1 MSQPPQAFSHNIRGC
16 TKTRRS
22 PLYFLASPKKHFPVF
37 RAFLFQK
44 LNYHENQWIAGSK
57 VANLGVPGYLCT
69 MFIRKKPNKSGTV
82 SVQVVQKTKT
92 RKQRV
97 VKSFGSARPDDAAA
111 MEKLM
116 QAASSFLQEMAGPA
130 LPHMYEEEDV
140 IDGFINSLNNA
151 QVQVAGPEL
160 VFGTLY
166 DRIGYGAIQSSMFR
180 NIVICR
186 LFNPGSKLK
195 TVDYLE
201 RYLHVTYSVD
211 QVYRFLDNLCYRK
224 EDGEKASDGS
234 KDDTGK
240 DDDLS
245 NSATPAKPKPDEFKT
260 RVEDIAYSY
269 TRKMVGDNISVCFYD
284 MTTLY
289 FEAAEEDD
297 LRRCGFSKDGKHSC
311 PQIFLGL
318 LVASG
323 GNPIGYEI
331 YEGNI
336 SEGHT
341 MIPLIRRLASRFG
354 FDKPIVVADAGLL
367 SKANINEL
375 TKDGYQYILGA
386 RPKSESDKVKEQI
399 LSLDMKYG
407 DVVEIKKD
415 GDMRLVLSCTEKR
428 ARKDAH
434 NRQRGLARLQKRVAS
449 GRLTKQNINN
459 RGYNKYLKMEG
470 EVTISINMDKYEADA
485 AWDGI
490 KGYVTNTTLTAK
502 EVIANYSNLWFIER
516 AFRMNKFDLAVRP
529 IYHRLR
535 NRIEGHICV
544 CFTAYTIMLEL
555 ERILKGARSE
565 ITIYRAQELVKNMYA
580 ITYTLPRS
588 KQTKRVY
595 LGMDEE
601 QSELCRLVVP
611 GWGK

>member
-1 MSQPPQAFSHNIRGC
+1 
-16 TKTRRS
+16 
-22 PLYFLASPKKHFPVF
+22 
-37 RAFLFQK
+37 
-44 LNYHENQWIAGSK
+44 
-57 VANLGVPGYLCT
+57 
-69 MFIRKKPNKSGTV
+69 MFIRKKRNKSGTI
-82 SVQVVQKTKT
+82 SVFVLSTTKS
-92 RKQRV
+92 RKQRL
-97 VKSFGSARPDDAAA
+97 VKSFGSAHPNDTAAL
-111 MEKLM
+111 EKLL
-116 QAASSFLQEMAGPA
+116 QQASSFIQEMEGPS
-130 LPHMYEEEDV
+130 LPHIYEDEDV
-140 IDGFINSLNNA
+140 IDGFVSSLNNT

-166 DRIGYGAIQSSMFR
+166 DRIGYGAIRNRMFR
-180 NIVICR
+180 NTVICR

-195 TVDYLE
+195 TVDYME

-211 QVYRFLDNLCYRK
+211 QIYRFLDNLCHRK
-224 EDGEKASDGS
+224 EEEEKDSDGRKPEIAAGES
-234 KDDTGK
+234 EST
-240 DDDLS
+240 S
-245 NSATPAKPKPDEFKT
+245 PAKPRPTDFKT
-260 RVEDIAYSY
+260 LVEDIAYSY
-269 TRKMVGDNISVCFYD
+269 TKKMVGDGISVCFYD

-297 LRRCGFSKDGKHSC
+297 LRKCGFSKDGKHSC

-341 MIPLIRRLASRFG
+341 MIPLIRKLASRFG

-367 SKANINEL
+367 SKANIEEL

-386 RPKSESDKVKEQI
+386 RPKSESEKVKERI
-399 LSLDMKYG
+399 LSLGMKYG
-407 DVVEIKKD
+407 DVVEIEK
-415 GDMRLVLSCTEKR
+415 GGGVRLVLSCTEKR

-434 NRQRGLARLQKRVAS
+434 NRQRGLARLQKKMAS

-470 EVTISINMDKYEADA
+470 EVTISINMERYEADA

-490 KGYVTNTTLTAK
+490 KGYVTNTTLEK
-502 EVIANYSNLWFIER
+502 GEVIASYSNLWFIER
-516 AFRMNKFDLAVRP
+516 AFRMNKFDLAARP
-529 IYHRLR
+529 IYHRPR
-535 NRIEGHICV
+535 NRIEGHICI

-555 ERILKGARSE
+555 ERILKAAKSE

-580 ITYTLPRS
+580 ITYTLPKS

-601 QSELCRLVVP
+601 LSELCQLVVP
-611 GWGK
+611 DWRKGT

>member
-1 MSQPPQAFSHNIRGC
+1 
-16 TKTRRS
+16 
-22 PLYFLASPKKHFPVF
+22 
-37 RAFLFQK
+37 
-44 LNYHENQWIAGSK
+44 
-57 VANLGVPGYLCT
+57 
-69 MFIRKKPNKSGTV
+69 MFIRKKRNKSGTI
-82 SVQVVQKTKT
+82 SVFVLSTTKS
-92 RKQRV
+92 RKQRL
-97 VKSFGSARPDDAAA
+97 VKSFGSAHPCDTAA
-111 MEKLM
+111 MEKLL
-116 QAASSFLQEMAGPA
+116 QQASSFIQEMEGPY
-130 LPHMYEEEDV
+130 LPHIYEEEDV
-140 IDGFINSLNNA
+140 IDGFVSSLNNT

-160 VFGTLY
+160 VFGMLY
-166 DRIGYGAIQSSMFR
+166 DRIGYGAIRNRMFR

-195 TVDYLE
+195 TVDYME

-211 QVYRFLDNLCYRK
+211 QIYRFLDNLCHRK
-224 EDGEKASDGS
+224 EEEEKDSDGRKPEIAAGES
-234 KDDTGK
+234 EST
-240 DDDLS
+240 S
-245 NSATPAKPKPDEFKT
+245 PAKPRPADFKT
-260 RVEDIAYSY
+260 LVEYIAYSY
-269 TRKMVGDNISVCFYD
+269 TKKMAGDGISVCFYD

-297 LRRCGFSKDGKHSC
+297 LRKCGFSKDGKHSC

-341 MIPLIRRLASRFG
+341 MIPLIRKLASRFG

-367 SKANINEL
+367 SKANIEEL

-386 RPKSESDKVKEQI
+386 RPKSESEKVKEQI
-399 LSLDMKYG
+399 LSLGMKYG
-407 DVVEIKKD
+407 DVVEIEK
-415 GDMRLVLSCTEKR
+415 GGGVRLVLSCTEKR

-434 NRQRGLARLQKRVAS
+434 NRQRGLARLQKKMAG

-470 EVTISINMDKYEADA
+470 EVTISINMERYEADA

-490 KGYVTNTTLTAK
+490 KGYVTNTTLEK
-502 EVIANYSNLWFIER
+502 GEVIASYSNLWFIER

-535 NRIEGHICV
+535 NRIERHICI

-555 ERILKGARSE
+555 ERMLKAAKSE

-580 ITYTLPRS
+580 ITYTLPKS

-601 QSELCRLVVP
+601 QSELYRLVVP
-611 GWGK
+611 GWQQDT

>member
-1 MSQPPQAFSHNIRGC
+1 
-16 TKTRRS
+16 
-22 PLYFLASPKKHFPVF
+22 
-37 RAFLFQK
+37 
-44 LNYHENQWIAGSK
+44 
-57 VANLGVPGYLCT
+57 
-69 MFIRKKPNKSGTV
+69 MFIRKKLNKSGTV
-82 SVQVVQKTKT
+82 SVFVLSTTKS
-92 RKQRV
+92 RKQRL
-97 VKSFGSARPDDAAA
+97 VKSFGSAHPNDTAA

-116 QAASSFLQEMAGPA
+116 QQASSFIQEMEGPS
-130 LPHMYEEEDV
+130 LPHIYEEEDV
-140 IDGFINSLNNA
+140 IDGFVSSLNNA

-166 DRIGYGAIQSSMFR
+166 DRIGYGAIRNRMFR

-195 TVDYLE
+195 TVDYME

-211 QVYRFLDNLCYRK
+211 QIYRFLDNLCYRK
-224 EDGEKASDGS
+224 EEEEKGNDGRKSETAGEGS
-234 KDDTGK
+234 EPTSTSSAKSKQDD
-240 DDDLS
+240 
-245 NSATPAKPKPDEFKT
+245 FKT

-269 TRKMVGDNISVCFYD
+269 TKKMVGDGISVCFYD

-297 LRRCGFSKDGKHSC
+297 LRKCGFSKDGKHSC

-341 MIPLIRRLASRFG
+341 MIPLIRKLASRFG

-367 SKANINEL
+367 SKANIEEL
-375 TKDGYQYILGA
+375 TKDGYQYIIGA
-386 RPKSESDKVKEQI
+386 RPKSESNKVKEQI

-407 DVVEIKKD
+407 DVVEIEKD
-415 GDMRLVLSCTEKR
+415 GGVRIVLSCTERR
-428 ARKDAH
+428 AKKDAH
-434 NRQRGLARLQKRVAS
+434 NRQRGLARLQKKMAS

-470 EVTISINMDKYEADA
+470 EVTISINMEKYEADA

-490 KGYVTNTTLTAK
+490 KGYVTNTTLEK
-502 EVIANYSNLWFIER
+502 GEVIANYSNLWFIER

-529 IYHRLR
+529 IFHRLR
-535 NRIEGHICV
+535 NRIEGHICI

-555 ERILKGARSE
+555 ERILKAAKSE

-580 ITYTLPRS
+580 ITYTLPKS

-601 QSELCRLVVP
+601 QSELYRLVVP
-611 GWGK
+611 GWQQDT

>member
-1 MSQPPQAFSHNIRGC
+1 
-16 TKTRRS
+16 
-22 PLYFLASPKKHFPVF
+22 
-37 RAFLFQK
+37 
-44 LNYHENQWIAGSK
+44 
-57 VANLGVPGYLCT
+57 
-69 MFIRKKPNKSGTV
+69 MFIRKKLNKSGTV
-82 SVQVVQKTKT
+82 SVFVLSTTKS
-92 RKQRV
+92 RKQRL
-97 VKSFGSARPDDAAA
+97 VKSFGSAHPNDTASL
-111 MEKLM
+111 EKLM
-116 QAASSFLQEMAGPA
+116 LQASSFIQEMEGPS
-130 LPHMYEEEDV
+130 LPHIYEEEDV
-140 IDGFINSLNNA
+140 IDGFVSSLNNA

-166 DRIGYGAIQSSMFR
+166 DRIGYGAIRNRMFR

-195 TVDYLE
+195 TVDYME

-211 QVYRFLDNLCYRK
+211 LIYRFLDNLCYRK
-224 EDGEKASDGS
+224 EAEEKSDDVRKPETAEGEGEPTSTS
-234 KDDTGK
+234 
-240 DDDLS
+240 
-245 NSATPAKPKPDEFKT
+245 PAKPKSADFKT

-269 TRKMVGDNISVCFYD
+269 TKKMVGDGISVCFYD

-297 LRRCGFSKDGKHSC
+297 LRKCGFSKDGKHSC

-341 MIPLIRRLASRFG
+341 MIPLIRKLASRFG

-367 SKANINEL
+367 SKANIEEL
-375 TKDGYQYILGA
+375 TKDGYQYIIGA

-407 DVVEIKKD
+407 DVVEIEKD
-415 GDMRLVLSCTEKR
+415 GGVRIVLSCTERR
-428 ARKDAH
+428 AKKDAH
-434 NRQRGLARLQKRVAS
+434 NRQRGLARLHRKMAS

-490 KGYVTNTTLTAK
+490 KGFVTNTTIEK
-502 EVIANYSNLWFIER
+502 DEVIANYSNLWFIER

-529 IYHRLR
+529 IFHRLR
-535 NRIEGHICV
+535 NRIEGHICI

-555 ERILKGARSE
+555 ERILKAAKSE

-580 ITYTLPRS
+580 ITYTLPKSR
-588 KQTKRVY
+588 QAKRVY
-595 LGMDEE
+595 LGMDDE
-601 QSELCRLVVP
+601 QSELCRLVVH
-611 GWGK
+611 GWLK

>member
-1 MSQPPQAFSHNIRGC
+1 
-16 TKTRRS
+16 
-22 PLYFLASPKKHFPVF
+22 
-37 RAFLFQK
+37 
-44 LNYHENQWIAGSK
+44 
-57 VANLGVPGYLCT
+57 
-69 MFIRKKPNKSGTV
+69 MFIRKKLNKSGTV
-82 SVQVVQKTKT
+82 SVFVLSTTKS
-92 RKQRV
+92 RKQRL
-97 VKSFGSARPDDAAA
+97 VKFFGSAHPNDTAA

-116 QAASSFLQEMAGPA
+116 QQASSFIQEMEGPS
-130 LPHMYEEEDV
+130 LPHIYEEEDV
-140 IDGFINSLNNA
+140 IDGFVSSLNNA

-166 DRIGYGAIQSSMFR
+166 DRIGYGAIRNRMFR

-195 TVDYLE
+195 TVDYME

-211 QVYRFLDNLCYRK
+211 QIYRFLDNLCYRK
-224 EDGEKASDGS
+224 EEEEKGNDGRKSETAGEGS
-234 KDDTGK
+234 EPTSTSSAKSKQDD
-240 DDDLS
+240 
-245 NSATPAKPKPDEFKT
+245 FKT

-269 TRKMVGDNISVCFYD
+269 TKKMVGDGISVCFYE

-297 LRRCGFSKDGKHSC
+297 LRKCGFSKDGKHSC

-341 MIPLIRRLASRFG
+341 MIPLIRKLASRFG

-367 SKANINEL
+367 SKANIEEL

-386 RPKSESDKVKEQI
+386 RPKSESEKVKEQI
-399 LSLDMKYG
+399 LSLGMKYG
-407 DVVEIKKD
+407 DVVEIEK
-415 GDMRLVLSCTEKR
+415 GGGVRLVLSCTEKR

-434 NRQRGLARLQKRVAS
+434 NRQRGLARLQKKMAS

-470 EVTISINMDKYEADA
+470 EVTISINMERYEADA

-490 KGYVTNTTLTAK
+490 KGYVTNTTLEK
-502 EVIANYSNLWFIER
+502 GEVIANYSNLWFIER

-535 NRIEGHICV
+535 NRIEGHICI

-555 ERILKGARSE
+555 ERILKAAKTE

-580 ITYTLPRS
+580 ITYTLPKS

-601 QSELCRLVVP
+601 QSELCQLVVP
-611 GWGK
+611 DWRKGT

>member
-1 MSQPPQAFSHNIRGC
+1 
-16 TKTRRS
+16 
-22 PLYFLASPKKHFPVF
+22 
-37 RAFLFQK
+37 
-44 LNYHENQWIAGSK
+44 
-57 VANLGVPGYLCT
+57 
-69 MFIRKKPNKSGTV
+69 MFIRKKLNKSGTV
-82 SVQVVQKTKT
+82 SVFVLSTTKS
-92 RKQRV
+92 RKQRL
-97 VKSFGSARPDDAAA
+97 VKSFGSAHPNDTASL
-111 MEKLM
+111 EKLM
-116 QAASSFLQEMAGPA
+116 LQASSFIQEMEGPS
-130 LPHMYEEEDV
+130 LPHIYEEEDV
-140 IDGFINSLNNA
+140 IDGFVSSLNNA

-166 DRIGYGAIQSSMFR
+166 DRIGYGAIRNRMFR

-195 TVDYLE
+195 TVDYME

-211 QVYRFLDNLCYRK
+211 QIYRFLDNLCYRK
-224 EDGEKASDGS
+224 EEEEKGNDGRKSETAGEGS
-234 KDDTGK
+234 EPTSTSSAKSKQDD
-240 DDDLS
+240 
-245 NSATPAKPKPDEFKT
+245 FKT

-269 TRKMVGDNISVCFYD
+269 TKKMVGDGISVCFYD

-297 LRRCGFSKDGKHSC
+297 LRKCGFSKDGKHSC

-341 MIPLIRRLASRFG
+341 MIPLIRKLASRFG

-367 SKANINEL
+367 SKANIEEL
-375 TKDGYQYILGA
+375 TKDGYQYIIGA

-399 LSLDMKYG
+399 LSLDMKCG
-407 DVVEIKKD
+407 DVVEIEKD
-415 GDMRLVLSCTEKR
+415 GGVRIVLSCTERR
-428 ARKDAH
+428 AKKDAH
-434 NRQRGLARLQKRVAS
+434 NRQRGLARLQKKMAS

-470 EVTISINMDKYEADA
+470 EVTISINMEKYEADA

-490 KGYVTNTTLTAK
+490 KGYVTNTTLEK
-502 EVIANYSNLWFIER
+502 DEVITNYSNLWFIER

-529 IYHRLR
+529 IFHRLR
-535 NRIEGHICV
+535 NRIEGHICI

-555 ERILKGARSE
+555 ERMLKAAKSE

-580 ITYTLPRS
+580 ITYTLPKS

-611 GWGK
+611 GWQQDT

>member
-1 MSQPPQAFSHNIRGC
+1 
-16 TKTRRS
+16 
-22 PLYFLASPKKHFPVF
+22 
-37 RAFLFQK
+37 
-44 LNYHENQWIAGSK
+44 
-57 VANLGVPGYLCT
+57 
-69 MFIRKKPNKSGTV
+69 MFIRKKLNKSGTV
-82 SVQVVQKTKT
+82 SVFVLSTTKS
-92 RKQRV
+92 RKQRL
-97 VKSFGSARPDDAAA
+97 VKSFGSAHPNDTAA

-116 QAASSFLQEMAGPA
+116 QQASSFIQQMEGPS
-130 LPHMYEEEDV
+130 LPHIYEEEDV
-140 IDGFINSLNNA
+140 IDGFVSSLNNA

-166 DRIGYGAIQSSMFR
+166 DRIGYGAIRNRMFR

-195 TVDYLE
+195 TVDYME

-211 QVYRFLDNLCYRK
+211 QIYRFLDNLCYRK
-224 EDGEKASDGS
+224 EEEEKGNDGRKSETAGEGS
-234 KDDTGK
+234 EPTSTSSAKSKQDD
-240 DDDLS
+240 
-245 NSATPAKPKPDEFKT
+245 FKT

-269 TRKMVGDNISVCFYD
+269 TKKMVGDGISVCFYD

-297 LRRCGFSKDGKHSC
+297 LRKCGFSKDGKHSC

-341 MIPLIRRLASRFG
+341 MIPLIRKLASRFG

-367 SKANINEL
+367 SKANIEEL
-375 TKDGYQYILGA
+375 TKDGYQYIIGA

-407 DVVEIKKD
+407 DVVEIEKD
-415 GDMRLVLSCTEKR
+415 GGVRIVLSCTERR
-428 ARKDAH
+428 AKKDAH
-434 NRQRGLARLQKRVAS
+434 NRQRGLARLQKKMAS

-470 EVTISINMDKYEADA
+470 EVTISINMEKYEADA

-490 KGYVTNTTLTAK
+490 KGYVTNTTLEK
-502 EVIANYSNLWFIER
+502 DEVIANYSNLWFIER

-529 IYHRLR
+529 IFHRLR
-535 NRIEGHICV
+535 NRIEGHICI

-555 ERILKGARSE
+555 ERMLKAAKSE

-580 ITYTLPRS
+580 ITYTLPKS

-611 GWGK
+611 GWQQDT

>member
-1 MSQPPQAFSHNIRGC
+1 
-16 TKTRRS
+16 
-22 PLYFLASPKKHFPVF
+22 
-37 RAFLFQK
+37 
-44 LNYHENQWIAGSK
+44 
-57 VANLGVPGYLCT
+57 
-69 MFIRKKPNKSGTV
+69 
-82 SVQVVQKTKT
+82 
-92 RKQRV
+92 
-97 VKSFGSARPDDAAA
+97 
-111 MEKLM
+111 ME
-116 QAASSFLQEMAGPA
+116 GPS
-130 LPHMYEEEDV
+130 LPHIYEEEDV
-140 IDGFINSLNNA
+140 IDGFVSSLNNA

-166 DRIGYGAIQSSMFR
+166 DRIGYGAIRNRMFR

-195 TVDYLE
+195 TVDYME

-211 QVYRFLDNLCYRK
+211 QIYRFLDNLCYRK
-224 EDGEKASDGS
+224 EDEKKKEETGGGESEGGEKCDAPKPRTAS
-234 KDDTGK
+234 
-240 DDDLS
+240 
-245 NSATPAKPKPDEFKT
+245 KPKPDDFKT
-260 RVEDIAYSY
+260 RLEDIAYSH
-269 TRKMVGDNISVCFYD
+269 TKKMVGDSISVCFYD

-297 LRRCGFSKDGKHSC
+297 LRRCGFSKDGRHSC
-311 PQIFLGL
+311 PQMFLGL

-341 MIPLIRRLASRFG
+341 MIPLIRKLASRFG

-367 SKANINEL
+367 SKANIEEL
-375 TKDGYQYILGA
+375 TRDGYQYILGA
-386 RPKSESDKVKEQI
+386 RPKSETEKIKEQI
-399 LSLDMKYG
+399 LALGMKHG
-407 DVVEIKKD
+407 DVVEIRKD
-415 GDMRLVLSCTEKR
+415 GDVRIVLSCTEKR
-428 ARKDAH
+428 AKKDAH
-434 NRQRGLARLQKRVAS
+434 NRQRGLARLQKRMAS

-470 EVTISINMDKYEADA
+470 EVTISINMEKYEADA

-490 KGYVTNTTLTAK
+490 KGYVTNTTLTK
-502 EVIANYSNLWFIER
+502 DEVIDNYSNLWFIER
-516 AFRMNKFDLAVRP
+516 AFRINKFDLAVRP

-535 NRIEGHICV
+535 NRIEGHICI

-555 ERILKGARSE
+555 ERILKAAKSE
-565 ITIYRAQELVKNMYA
+565 LTIYRAQELVKNMYA
-580 ITYTLPRS
+580 ITYTLPKSR
-588 KQTKRVY
+588 QTKRVY

-611 GWGK
+611 GWRQGT

>member
-1 MSQPPQAFSHNIRGC
+1 
-16 TKTRRS
+16 
-22 PLYFLASPKKHFPVF
+22 
-37 RAFLFQK
+37 
-44 LNYHENQWIAGSK
+44 
-57 VANLGVPGYLCT
+57 
-69 MFIRKKPNKSGTV
+69 MFIRKKPNMSGTV
-82 SVQVVQKTKT
+82 SVQVVQKTKS

-97 VKSFGSARPDDAAA
+97 LKSLGSAYPHDTSA

-116 QAASSFLQEMAGPA
+116 QQASSFIQEMEGPS
-130 LPHMYEEEDV
+130 LPHIYEEEEV
-140 IDGFINSLNNA
+140 IDGFVSSLSNA

-166 DRIGYGAIQSSMFR
+166 DRIGYGAIRNRMFR

-195 TVDYLE
+195 TVDYME

-211 QVYRFLDNLCYRK
+211 QIYRFLDNLCYRK
-224 EDGEKASDGS
+224 EAEEKSNDVRKPETAEGEGESTPTS
-234 KDDTGK
+234 
-240 DDDLS
+240 
-245 NSATPAKPKPDEFKT
+245 PAKPKSADFKT

-269 TRKMVGDNISVCFYD
+269 TKKMVGDGISVCFYD

-297 LRRCGFSKDGKHSC
+297 LRKCGFSKDGKHSC

-341 MIPLIRRLASRFG
+341 MIPLIRKLASRFG

-367 SKANINEL
+367 SKANIEEL
-375 TKDGYQYILGA
+375 TKDGYQYIIGA

-407 DVVEIKKD
+407 DVMEIEK
-415 GDMRLVLSCTEKR
+415 GGGVRIVLSCTERR
-428 ARKDAH
+428 AKKDAH
-434 NRQRGLARLQKRVAS
+434 NRQRGLARLQKKMAS

-470 EVTISINMDKYEADA
+470 EVTISINMEKYEADA

-490 KGYVTNTTLTAK
+490 KGYVTNTTIEK
-502 EVIANYSNLWFIER
+502 DEIIANYSNLWFIER

-529 IYHRLR
+529 IFHRLR
-535 NRIEGHICV
+535 NRIEGHICI

-555 ERILKGARSE
+555 ERILKAAKSE

-580 ITYTLPRS
+580 ITYTLPKS
-588 KQTKRVY
+588 KQNKRVY
-595 LGMDEE
+595 LGMNDE

-611 GWGK
+611 DWRK

>member
-1 MSQPPQAFSHNIRGC
+1 
-16 TKTRRS
+16 
-22 PLYFLASPKKHFPVF
+22 
-37 RAFLFQK
+37 
-44 LNYHENQWIAGSK
+44 
-57 VANLGVPGYLCT
+57 
-69 MFIRKKPNKSGTV
+69 MFIRKKLNKSGTV
-82 SVQVVQKTKT
+82 SVFVLSTTKS
-92 RKQRV
+92 RKQRL
-97 VKSFGSARPDDAAA
+97 VKSFGSAHPNDTAA

-116 QAASSFLQEMAGPA
+116 QQASSFIQQMEGPS
-130 LPHMYEEEDV
+130 LPHIYEEEDV
-140 IDGFINSLNNA
+140 IDGFVSSLNNA

-166 DRIGYGAIQSSMFR
+166 DRIGYGAIRNRMFR

-195 TVDYLE
+195 TVDYME

-211 QVYRFLDNLCYRK
+211 QIYRFLDNLCYRK
-224 EDGEKASDGS
+224 EEEEKGNDGRKSETAGEGS
-234 KDDTGK
+234 EPTSTSSAKSKQDD
-240 DDDLS
+240 
-245 NSATPAKPKPDEFKT
+245 FKT

-269 TRKMVGDNISVCFYD
+269 TKKMVGDGISVCFYD

-297 LRRCGFSKDGKHSC
+297 LRKCGFSKDGKHSC

-341 MIPLIRRLASRFG
+341 MIPLIRKLASRFG

-367 SKANINEL
+367 SKANIEEL
-375 TKDGYQYILGA
+375 TKDGYQYIIGA

-407 DVVEIKKD
+407 DVVEIEKD
-415 GDMRLVLSCTEKR
+415 GGVRIVLSCTERR
-428 ARKDAH
+428 AKKDAH
-434 NRQRGLARLQKRVAS
+434 NRQRGLARLQKKMAS

-470 EVTISINMDKYEADA
+470 EVTISINMEKYEADA

-490 KGYVTNTTLTAK
+490 KGYVTNTTLEK
-502 EVIANYSNLWFIER
+502 DEVITNYSNLWFIER

-529 IYHRLR
+529 IFHRLR
-535 NRIEGHICV
+535 NRIEGHICI

-555 ERILKGARSE
+555 ERILKAAKSE

-580 ITYTLPRS
+580 ITYTLPKS

-611 GWGK
+611 GWQQDT

>member
-1 MSQPPQAFSHNIRGC
+1 
-16 TKTRRS
+16 
-22 PLYFLASPKKHFPVF
+22 
-37 RAFLFQK
+37 
-44 LNYHENQWIAGSK
+44 
-57 VANLGVPGYLCT
+57 
-69 MFIRKKPNKSGTV
+69 MFIRKKPNMSGTV
-82 SVQVVQKTKT
+82 SVQVVQKTKS

-97 VKSFGSARPDDAAA
+97 LKSLGSAYPNDTSA
-111 MEKLM
+111 MEKLV
-116 QAASSFLQEMAGPA
+116 QQASSFIQEMEGPS
-130 LPHMYEEEDV
+130 LPHIYEEEEV
-140 IDGFINSLNNA
+140 IDGFVSSLNNA

-166 DRIGYGAIQSSMFR
+166 DRIGYGAIRNRMFR

-195 TVDYLE
+195 TVDYME

-211 QVYRFLDNLCYRK
+211 QIYRFLDNLCYRK
-224 EDGEKASDGS
+224 EAEEKSDDVRKPETAEGEGEPTSTS
-234 KDDTGK
+234 
-240 DDDLS
+240 
-245 NSATPAKPKPDEFKT
+245 PAKPKSADFKT

-269 TRKMVGDNISVCFYD
+269 TKKMVGDGISVCFYD

-297 LRRCGFSKDGKHSC
+297 LRKCGFSKDGKHSC

-341 MIPLIRRLASRFG
+341 MIPLIRKLASRFG

-367 SKANINEL
+367 SKANIEEL
-375 TKDGYQYILGA
+375 TKDGYQYIIGA

-407 DVVEIKKD
+407 DVVEIEKD
-415 GDMRLVLSCTEKR
+415 GGVRIVLSCTERR
-428 ARKDAH
+428 AKKDAH
-434 NRQRGLARLQKRVAS
+434 NRQRGLARLQKKMAS

-470 EVTISINMDKYEADA
+470 EVTISINMEKYEADA

-490 KGYVTNTTLTAK
+490 KGYVTNTTIEK
-502 EVIANYSNLWFIER
+502 DEVIANYSNLWFIER

-535 NRIEGHICV
+535 NRIERHICI

-555 ERILKGARSE
+555 ERMLKAAKSE

-580 ITYTLPRS
+580 ITYTLPKS

-611 GWGK
+611 GWQQDT

>member
-1 MSQPPQAFSHNIRGC
+1 
-16 TKTRRS
+16 
-22 PLYFLASPKKHFPVF
+22 
-37 RAFLFQK
+37 
-44 LNYHENQWIAGSK
+44 
-57 VANLGVPGYLCT
+57 
-69 MFIRKKPNKSGTV
+69 MFIRKKLNKSGTV
-82 SVQVVQKTKT
+82 SVFVLSTTKS
-92 RKQRV
+92 RKQRL
-97 VKSFGSARPDDAAA
+97 VKSFGSAHPNDTAA

-116 QAASSFLQEMAGPA
+116 QQASSFIQQMEGPS
-130 LPHMYEEEDV
+130 LPHIYEEEDV
-140 IDGFINSLNNA
+140 IDGFVSSLNNA

-166 DRIGYGAIQSSMFR
+166 DRIGYGAIRNRMFR

-195 TVDYLE
+195 TVDYME

-211 QVYRFLDNLCYRK
+211 QIYRFLDNLCYRK
-224 EDGEKASDGS
+224 EEEEKGNDGRKSETAGEGS
-234 KDDTGK
+234 EPTSTSSAKSKQDD
-240 DDDLS
+240 
-245 NSATPAKPKPDEFKT
+245 FKT

-269 TRKMVGDNISVCFYD
+269 TKKMVGDGISVCFYD

-297 LRRCGFSKDGKHSC
+297 LRKCGFSKDGKHSC

-341 MIPLIRRLASRFG
+341 MIPLIRKLASRFG

-367 SKANINEL
+367 SKANIEEL
-375 TKDGYQYILGA
+375 TKDGYQYIIGA

-407 DVVEIKKD
+407 DVVEIEKD
-415 GDMRLVLSCTEKR
+415 GEVRIVLSCTERR
-428 ARKDAH
+428 AKKDAH
-434 NRQRGLARLQKRVAS
+434 NRQRGLARLQKKMAS

-470 EVTISINMDKYEADA
+470 EVTISINMEKYEADA

-490 KGYVTNTTLTAK
+490 KGYVTNTTLEK
-502 EVIANYSNLWFIER
+502 DEVITNYSNLWFIER

-529 IYHRLR
+529 IFHRLR
-535 NRIEGHICV
+535 NRIEGHICI

-555 ERILKGARSE
+555 ERMLKAAKSE

-580 ITYTLPRS
+580 ITYTLPKS

-611 GWGK
+611 GWQQDT

>member
-1 MSQPPQAFSHNIRGC
+1 
-16 TKTRRS
+16 
-22 PLYFLASPKKHFPVF
+22 
-37 RAFLFQK
+37 
-44 LNYHENQWIAGSK
+44 
-57 VANLGVPGYLCT
+57 
-69 MFIRKKPNKSGTV
+69 MFIRKKLNKSGTV
-82 SVQVVQKTKT
+82 SVFVLSTTKS
-92 RKQRV
+92 RKQRL
-97 VKSFGSARPDDAAA
+97 VKSFGSAHPNDTASL
-111 MEKLM
+111 EKLM
-116 QAASSFLQEMAGPA
+116 QQASSFIQEMEGPS
-130 LPHMYEEEDV
+130 LPHIYEEEDV
-140 IDGFINSLNNA
+140 IDGFVSSLSNA

-166 DRIGYGAIQSSMFR
+166 DRIGYGAIRNRMFR

-195 TVDYLE
+195 TVDYME

-211 QVYRFLDNLCYRK
+211 QIYRFLDNLCYRK
-224 EDGEKASDGS
+224 EEEEKGNDGRKSETAGEGS
-234 KDDTGK
+234 EPTSTSSAKSKQDD
-240 DDDLS
+240 
-245 NSATPAKPKPDEFKT
+245 FKT

-269 TRKMVGDNISVCFYD
+269 TKKMVGDGISVCFYD

-297 LRRCGFSKDGKHSC
+297 LRKCGFSKDGKHSC

-341 MIPLIRRLASRFG
+341 MIPLIRKLASRFG

-367 SKANINEL
+367 SKANIEEL
-375 TKDGYQYILGA
+375 TKDGYQYIIGA

-407 DVVEIKKD
+407 DVVEIEKD
-415 GDMRLVLSCTEKR
+415 GEVRIVLSCTERR
-428 ARKDAH
+428 AKKDAH
-434 NRQRGLARLQKRVAS
+434 NRQRGLARLQKKMAS

-470 EVTISINMDKYEADA
+470 EVTISINMEKYEADA

-490 KGYVTNTTLTAK
+490 KGYVTNTTLEK
-502 EVIANYSNLWFIER
+502 DEVIANYSNLWFIER

-529 IYHRLR
+529 IFHRLR
-535 NRIEGHICV
+535 NRIEGHICI

-555 ERILKGARSE
+555 ERILKAAKSE

-580 ITYTLPRS
+580 ITYTLPKS

-611 GWGK
+611 GWQQDT

>member
-1 MSQPPQAFSHNIRGC
+1 
-16 TKTRRS
+16 
-22 PLYFLASPKKHFPVF
+22 
-37 RAFLFQK
+37 
-44 LNYHENQWIAGSK
+44 
-57 VANLGVPGYLCT
+57 
-69 MFIRKKPNKSGTV
+69 MFVRKKPNKSGTV
-82 SVQVVQKTKT
+82 SVQVVQKTKS

-97 VKSFGSARPDDAAA
+97 VKSFGSAWPDDPVA

-116 QAASSFLQEMAGPA
+116 QAASSFLQEMAGPS
-130 LPHMYEEEDV
+130 LPHIYEEEDV
-140 IDGFINSLNNA
+140 IEGFVNSLSNA

-166 DRIGYGAIQSSMFR
+166 DRIGYGAIRNKIFR
-180 NIVICR
+180 SIVICR

-195 TVDYLE
+195 TVDYME
-201 RYLHVTYSVD
+201 RYLHVTYSID
-211 QVYRFLDNLCYRK
+211 QIYRFLDNLCYRK
-224 EDGEKASDGS
+224 EEEEGRNSGS
-234 KDDTGK
+234 KAGTGK
-240 DDDLS
+240 DDGLS
-245 NSATPAKPKPDEFKT
+245 KSAAPAKPKQDDFKT
-260 RVEDIAYSY
+260 RVENIAYSY
-269 TRKMVGDNISVCFYD
+269 TKKMVGDNISVCFYD

-297 LRRCGFSKDGKHSC
+297 LRKCGFSKDGKHSC

-331 YEGNI
+331 YEGDI

-341 MIPLIRRLASRFG
+341 MIPLIRKLASRFG

-367 SKANINEL
+367 SKANIEEL
-375 TKDGYQYILGA
+375 TKDGYQYIIGA

-407 DVVEIKKD
+407 DVVEIKKG
-415 GDMRLVLSCTEKR
+415 GDVRLVLSCTEKR
-428 ARKDAH
+428 AKKDAH
-434 NRQRGLARLQKRVAS
+434 NRHRGLTRLQKRMAS

-470 EVTISINMDKYEADA
+470 EVTISINMEKYEADA

-490 KGYVTNTTLTAK
+490 KGYVTNTSLAK
-502 EVIANYSNLWFIER
+502 DEVIANYSNLWFIER

-535 NRIEGHICV
+535 NRIEGHICI

-555 ERILKGARSE
+555 ERILKAAKSE

-580 ITYTLPRS
+580 ITYTLPKS

-611 GWGK
+611 SWGR

>member
-1 MSQPPQAFSHNIRGC
+1 
-16 TKTRRS
+16 
-22 PLYFLASPKKHFPVF
+22 
-37 RAFLFQK
+37 
-44 LNYHENQWIAGSK
+44 
-57 VANLGVPGYLCT
+57 
-69 MFIRKKPNKSGTV
+69 MFVRKKPNKSGTV

-97 VKSFGSARPDDAAA
+97 VKSFGAARPDDTSA
-111 MEKLM
+111 MERLM
-116 QAASSFLQEMAGPA
+116 QAALSFLQEMEGPS
-130 LPHMYEEEDV
+130 LPHIYEEEDV
-140 IDGFINSLNNA
+140 IDGFVGSLNNA

-166 DRIGYGAIQSSMFR
+166 DRIGYGSIRNMMFR

-195 TVDYLE
+195 TVDYME

-211 QVYRFLDNLCYRK
+211 QIYRFLDNLCYRK
-224 EDGEKASDGS
+224 EEEKKAGDDS
-234 KDDTGK
+234 KDETGK
-240 DDDLS
+240 ADGLS
-245 NSATPAKPKPDEFKT
+245 KPSAPVKPKPDDFKT
-260 RVEDIAYSY
+260 RVEDIAYSH
-269 TRKMVGDNISVCFYD
+269 TKKMVGDNISVCFYD

-341 MIPLIRRLASRFG
+341 MIPLIRKLASRFG

-367 SKANINEL
+367 SKANIDDL
-375 TKDGYQYILGA
+375 VKDGYQYIIGA
-386 RPKSESDKVKEQI
+386 RPKSESEKVKAQI
-399 LSLDMKYG
+399 LALGMKYG
-407 DVVEIKKD
+407 DVAEIGKD
-415 GDMRLVLSCTEKR
+415 GGERLVLSCTEKR
-428 ARKDAH
+428 AKKDAH
-434 NRQRGLARLQKRVAS
+434 NRRRGLARLEKKMAG
-449 GRLTKQNINN
+449 GRLTKQCINN

-470 EVTISINMDKYEADA
+470 DVTISIDMEKYEADA

-490 KGYVTNTTLTAK
+490 KGYVTNTTLAK
-502 EVIANYSNLWFIER
+502 DEVIANYANLWFIER

-535 NRIEGHICV
+535 NRIEGHICI

-555 ERILKGARSE
+555 ERILKAAKSE
-565 ITIYRAQELVKNMYA
+565 ITIYRAQELTKNMYA

-588 KQTKRVY
+588 KQARKVY

-611 GWGK
+611 GWCK

>member
-1 MSQPPQAFSHNIRGC
+1 
-16 TKTRRS
+16 
-22 PLYFLASPKKHFPVF
+22 
-37 RAFLFQK
+37 
-44 LNYHENQWIAGSK
+44 
-57 VANLGVPGYLCT
+57 
-69 MFIRKKPNKSGTV
+69 MFIRKKPNMSGTV
-82 SVQVVQKTKT
+82 SVQVVQKTKS

-97 VKSFGSARPDDAAA
+97 LKSLGSAYPNDTSA
-111 MEKLM
+111 MEKLV
-116 QAASSFLQEMAGPA
+116 QQASSFIQEMEGPS
-130 LPHMYEEEDV
+130 LPHIYEEEDV
-140 IDGFINSLNNA
+140 IDGFVSSLSNA

-166 DRIGYGAIQSSMFR
+166 DRIGYGAIRNRMFR
-180 NIVICR
+180 DIVICR

-195 TVDYLE
+195 TVDYME

-211 QVYRFLDNLCYRK
+211 LIYRFLDNLCYRK
-224 EDGEKASDGS
+224 EAEEKSDDVRKPETAEGEGEPTSTS
-234 KDDTGK
+234 
-240 DDDLS
+240 
-245 NSATPAKPKPDEFKT
+245 PAKPKSADFKT

-269 TRKMVGDNISVCFYD
+269 TKKMVGDGISVCFYD

-297 LRRCGFSKDGKHSC
+297 LRKCGFSKDGKHSC

-341 MIPLIRRLASRFG
+341 MIPLIRKLASRFG

-367 SKANINEL
+367 SKANIEEL
-375 TKDGYQYILGA
+375 TKDGYQYIIGA

-407 DVVEIKKD
+407 DVMEIEKD
-415 GDMRLVLSCTEKR
+415 GGVRIVLSCTERR
-428 ARKDAH
+428 AKKDAH
-434 NRQRGLARLQKRVAS
+434 NRQRGLARLHRKMAS

-490 KGYVTNTTLTAK
+490 KGFVTNTTIEK
-502 EVIANYSNLWFIER
+502 DEVIANYSNLWFIER

-529 IYHRLR
+529 IFHRLR
-535 NRIEGHICV
+535 NRIEGHICI

-555 ERILKGARSE
+555 ERILKAAKSE

-580 ITYTLPRS
+580 ITYTLPKS

-611 GWGK
+611 GWQQDT

>member
-1 MSQPPQAFSHNIRGC
+1 
-16 TKTRRS
+16 
-22 PLYFLASPKKHFPVF
+22 
-37 RAFLFQK
+37 
-44 LNYHENQWIAGSK
+44 
-57 VANLGVPGYLCT
+57 
-69 MFIRKKPNKSGTV
+69 MFIRKKLNKSGTV
-82 SVQVVQKTKT
+82 SVFVLSTTKSC
-92 RKQRV
+92 KQRL
-97 VKSFGSARPDDAAA
+97 VKSFGSAHPNDTAA

-116 QAASSFLQEMAGPA
+116 QQASSFIQEMEGPS
-130 LPHMYEEEDV
+130 LPHIYEEEDV
-140 IDGFINSLNNA
+140 IDGFVSSLNNA

-166 DRIGYGAIQSSMFR
+166 DRIGYGAIRNRMFR

-195 TVDYLE
+195 TVDYME

-211 QVYRFLDNLCYRK
+211 QIYRFLDNLCYRK
-224 EDGEKASDGS
+224 EEEEKGNDGRKSETAGEGS
-234 KDDTGK
+234 EPTSTSSAKSKQDD
-240 DDDLS
+240 
-245 NSATPAKPKPDEFKT
+245 FKT

-269 TRKMVGDNISVCFYD
+269 TKKMVGDGISVCFYE

-297 LRRCGFSKDGKHSC
+297 LRKCGFSKDGKHSC

-341 MIPLIRRLASRFG
+341 MIPLIRKLASRFG

-367 SKANINEL
+367 SKANIEEL
-375 TKDGYQYILGA
+375 TKDGYQYIIGA

-407 DVVEIKKD
+407 DIVEIEKD
-415 GDMRLVLSCTEKR
+415 GGVRIVLSCTERR
-428 ARKDAH
+428 AKKDAH
-434 NRQRGLARLQKRVAS
+434 NRQRGLARLQKKMAS

-470 EVTISINMDKYEADA
+470 EVTISINMEKYEADA

-490 KGYVTNTTLTAK
+490 KGYVTNTTLEK
-502 EVIANYSNLWFIER
+502 DEVIANYSNLWFIER

-529 IYHRLR
+529 IFHRLR
-535 NRIEGHICV
+535 NRIEGHICI

-555 ERILKGARSE
+555 ERMLKAAKSE

-580 ITYTLPRS
+580 ITYTLPKS

-611 GWGK
+611 GWQQDT

>member
-1 MSQPPQAFSHNIRGC
+1 
-16 TKTRRS
+16 
-22 PLYFLASPKKHFPVF
+22 
-37 RAFLFQK
+37 
-44 LNYHENQWIAGSK
+44 
-57 VANLGVPGYLCT
+57 
-69 MFIRKKPNKSGTV
+69 MFIRKKLNKSGT
-82 SVQVVQKTKT
+82 S
-92 RKQRV
+92 
-97 VKSFGSARPDDAAA
+97 
-111 MEKLM
+111 
-116 QAASSFLQEMAGPA
+116 
-130 LPHMYEEEDV
+130 LPHIYEEEDV
-140 IDGFINSLNNA
+140 IDGFVSSLNNT

-166 DRIGYGAIQSSMFR
+166 DRIGYGAIRNRMFR

-195 TVDYLE
+195 TVDYME

-211 QVYRFLDNLCYRK
+211 QIYRFLDNLCHRK
-224 EDGEKASDGS
+224 EEEEKDSDGRKPEIAAGES
-234 KDDTGK
+234 EST
-240 DDDLS
+240 S
-245 NSATPAKPKPDEFKT
+245 PAKPRPADFKT
-260 RVEDIAYSY
+260 LVEYIAYSY
-269 TRKMVGDNISVCFYD
+269 TKKMAGDGISVCFYD

-297 LRRCGFSKDGKHSC
+297 LRKCGFSKDGKHSC
-311 PQIFLGL
+311 PQIFLSL

-341 MIPLIRRLASRFG
+341 MIPLIRKLASRFG

-367 SKANINEL
+367 SKANIEEL

-386 RPKSESDKVKEQI
+386 RPKSESEKVKEQI
-399 LSLDMKYG
+399 LSLGMKYG
-407 DVVEIKKD
+407 DVVEIEK
-415 GDMRLVLSCTEKR
+415 GGGVRLVLSCTEKR

-434 NRQRGLARLQKRVAS
+434 NRQRGLARLQKKMTG

-470 EVTISINMDKYEADA
+470 EVTISINMERYEADA

-490 KGYVTNTTLTAK
+490 KGYLTNTTLEK
-502 EVIANYSNLWFIER
+502 GEVIANYSNLWFIER

-535 NRIEGHICV
+535 NRIEGHICI

-555 ERILKGARSE
+555 ERILKAAKSE
-565 ITIYRAQELVKNMYA
+565 ITIYRAQELVKNMYV
-580 ITYTLPRS
+580 ITYTLAKS

-601 QSELCRLVVP
+601 QSELCQLVVP
-611 GWGK
+611 DWRKGT

>member
-1 MSQPPQAFSHNIRGC
+1 
-16 TKTRRS
+16 
-22 PLYFLASPKKHFPVF
+22 
-37 RAFLFQK
+37 
-44 LNYHENQWIAGSK
+44 
-57 VANLGVPGYLCT
+57 
-69 MFIRKKPNKSGTV
+69 MFVRKKPNKSGTV

-92 RKQRV
+92 RQQRV
-97 VKSFGSARPDDAAA
+97 VKSFGSALPNDTAA

-116 QAASSFLQEMAGPA
+116 QAASSFIQEMEGPS
-130 LPHMYEEEDV
+130 LPHIYEEEDV
-140 IDGFINSLNNA
+140 IDVFVSSLSNA
-151 QVQVAGPEL
+151 QIQVAGPEL

-166 DRIGYGAIQSSMFR
+166 DRIGYGAIQNRMFR
-180 NIVICR
+180 NIVVCR

-195 TVDYLE
+195 SVDYME

-211 QVYRFLDNLCYRK
+211 QIYRFLDNLCYRK
-224 EDGEKASDGS
+224 ENEKKDCNKGEAGDEKGQ
-234 KDDTGK
+234 
-240 DDDLS
+240 
-245 NSATPAKPKPDEFKT
+245 SALVVPAKPKPDDFKT
-260 RVEDIAYSY
+260 RVENITYSY
-269 TRKMVGDNISVCFYD
+269 TKKIVGDNISVCFYD

-297 LRRCGFSKDGKHSC
+297 LRKCGFSKDGKHSC

-341 MIPLIRRLASRFG
+341 MIPLIRKLASRFG

-367 SKANINEL
+367 SKANIEEL
-375 TKDGYQYILGA
+375 TNDGYQYIIGA
-386 RPKSESDKVKEQI
+386 RPKSESEKVKERI
-399 LSLDMKYG
+399 LALGMKYG
-407 DVVEIKKD
+407 DVTEIQKE
-415 GDMRLVLSCTEKR
+415 GGERLVLSCTEKR
-428 ARKDAH
+428 AKKDAH
-434 NRQRGLARLQKRVAS
+434 NRQRGLARLQKRMAS

-470 EVTISINMDKYEADA
+470 EVTISINMEKYEADA

-490 KGYVTNTTLTAK
+490 KGYVTNTTLTK
-502 EVIANYSNLWFIER
+502 DEVIANYGNLWFIER

-535 NRIEGHICV
+535 NRIEGHICI

-555 ERILKGARSE
+555 ERILKAAKSK

-580 ITYTLPRS
+580 ITYTLPKS

-601 QSELCRLVVP
+601 QAELCSLVAP

>member
-1 MSQPPQAFSHNIRGC
+1 
-16 TKTRRS
+16 
-22 PLYFLASPKKHFPVF
+22 
-37 RAFLFQK
+37 
-44 LNYHENQWIAGSK
+44 
-57 VANLGVPGYLCT
+57 
-69 MFIRKKPNKSGTV
+69 MFIRKKRNKSGTI
-82 SVQVVQKTKT
+82 SVFVLSTTKS
-92 RKQRV
+92 RKQRL
-97 VKSFGSARPDDAAA
+97 VKSFGSAHPCDTAA
-111 MEKLM
+111 MEKLL
-116 QAASSFLQEMAGPA
+116 QQASSFIQEMEGPS
-130 LPHMYEEEDV
+130 LPHIYEEEDV
-140 IDGFINSLNNA
+140 IDGFVSSLNNA

-166 DRIGYGAIQSSMFR
+166 DRIGYGAIRNRMFR

-195 TVDYLE
+195 TVDYME

-211 QVYRFLDNLCYRK
+211 QIYRFLDNLCYRK
-224 EDGEKASDGS
+224 EEEEKGNDGRKSETAGEGS
-234 KDDTGK
+234 EPTSTSSAKSKQDD
-240 DDDLS
+240 
-245 NSATPAKPKPDEFKT
+245 FKT

-269 TRKMVGDNISVCFYD
+269 TKNMAGDGISVCFYD

-297 LRRCGFSKDGKHSC
+297 LRKCGFSKDGKHSC

-341 MIPLIRRLASRFG
+341 MIPLIRKLASRFG

-367 SKANINEL
+367 SKANIEEL
-375 TKDGYQYILGA
+375 TKDGYQYIIGA
-386 RPKSESDKVKEQI
+386 RPKSESDRVKEQI

-407 DVVEIKKD
+407 DVVEIEKD
-415 GDMRLVLSCTEKR
+415 GGVRIVLSCTERR
-428 ARKDAH
+428 AKKDAH
-434 NRQRGLARLQKRVAS
+434 NRQRGLARLQKKMAS

-470 EVTISINMDKYEADA
+470 EVTISINMEKYEADA

-490 KGYVTNTTLTAK
+490 KGYVTNTTLEK
-502 EVIANYSNLWFIER
+502 DEVIANYSNLWFIER

-529 IYHRLR
+529 IFHRLR
-535 NRIEGHICV
+535 NRIEGHICI

-555 ERILKGARSE
+555 ERMLKAAKSE

-580 ITYTLPRS
+580 ITYTLPKS
-588 KQTKRVY
+588 KQAKRVY

-611 GWGK
+611 GWQQDT